1 MADHLNA
8 GQSDRLRFQIS
19 QNIQE
24 LFHTCEIFTD
34 LLWDTVTGLVK
45 KKNFPKMSPAQK
57 GKTTVVIEHIY
68 R

>member
-8 GQSDRLRFQIS
+8 GQSDRLRFQIF

-45 KKNFPKMSPAQK
+45 KKKISPRCPQLK
-57 GKTTVVIEHIY
+57 KEKQLW
-68 R
+68 